1 MAEWGN
7 DLNQQQVSAWLMAQF
22 DDKACLHVDKA
33 QLQIAHAQ
41 SYEEEL
47 AQMPGMLLSAKPA
60 AVAVIKNR
68 LRWIHAL

>member
-1 MAEWGN
+1 
-7 DLNQQQVSAWLMAQF
+7 MAQF
-22 DDKACLHVDKA
+22 DEMACLHVDKA

-68 LRWIHAL
+68 LR